1 MGLKVSI
8 RTMGPTIKL
17 WVLLKIR
24 FIPLLISSSVSIT
37 PVFLLDAALLMDVLL
52 QEILTKFTRYKNF
65 QCQMMSTEVGWL

>member
-8 RTMGPTIKL
+8 RTMKPTIKL

-24 FIPLLISSSVSIT
+24 YIPLLISSSVSIT
-37 PVFLLDAALLMDVLL
+37 PVFLLAAALLMDVLL

-65 QCQMMSTEVGWL
+65 QCQMMCIEVGWL